1 MKRLIQ
7 IFAFTIL
14 GFTMSCVDLEEEP
27 INQLRNNYF
36 ESLSS
41 LRAAVN
47 GTYTVLISDVWERSV
62 QVGSFRVP
70 QMGADDFTTL
80 TGSNKED
87 WRQFDQFYQS
97 SGNTR
102 LQRATWA
109 LLYDVIRQ
117 ASWDIE
123 GAKSLEGR
131 VDQELIDAVVAES
144 YFIRAWS
151 YFWLVRTFGE
161 LPIITSTIVTDA
173 IYDVE
178 RQSIEDVYALILED
192 LDFAVNHL
200 PESQSAYGYINKWA
214 AKSYLSEVHLTM
226 AGWPL
231 KQTEN
236 YALARDYAKD
246 VIDNGGF
253 DLMNQ
258 FSDIFQTANEGNVEL
273 IWAISLCPIESCG
286 GGYTGSWTAKATKPA
301 ELNGYQDMFIEL
313 SFFERFP
320 EGARKD
326 FTMLSE
332 IKVESDDPTD
342 PFYIRETDGQE
353 DQQIP
358 YTYLDYTQ
366 FTTGHPYLKKYWD
379 GFYDTTLVANDPSQP
394 VDAQVAMDIPMMRLA
409 KVYLMY
415 AEAQARADGGA
426 SAESYELLNQIRR
439 RGKGYT
445 LTDAGSDVD
454 VITGSL
460 STDDFVRTVVD
471 EKGWELVGELNRW
484 FDLVRTERVEEVN
497 ALRSPD
503 EPLPI
508 QNAITKQFYIAP
520 IPATEI
526 AINPKLTQNE
536 GY

>member
-1 MKRLIQ
+1 MKRLFQ
-7 IFAFTIL
+7 IFVLTIL
-14 GFTMSCVDLEEEP
+14 CTTFSCVDLEEEP
-27 INQLRNNYF
+27 INQLRTNYF
-36 ESLSS
+36 ESFGS

-47 GTYTVLISDVWERSV
+47 GTYTVLISDVWERSI

-80 TGSNKED
+80 TGSNKEE

-102 LQRATWA
+102 LQRSTWA

-123 GAKSLEGR
+123 GAASLEGI
-131 VDQELIDAVVAES
+131 VNQEAIDQTVAES
-144 YFIRAWS
+144 YFLRAWC

-161 LPIITSTIVTDA
+161 VPIITSTVVNDD

-178 RQSIEDVYALILED
+178 RQSVALVYEQILAD
-192 LDFAVNHL
+192 LDFAIEHL
-200 PESQSAYGYINKWA
+200 PEIQSDYGYVNKWA
-214 AKSYLSEVHLTM
+214 AKAYLAEVHLTM

-231 KQTEN
+231 NQTEH
-236 YALARDYAKD
+236 YAIARDISRD
-246 VIDNGGF
+246 VIQNSSYQ
-253 DLMNQ
+253 LMDD
-258 FSDIFQTANEGNVEL
+258 FASIFQPENEGNEEL
-273 IWAISLCPIESCG
+273 IWSISLCPIDACG

-301 ELNGYQDMFIEL
+301 ELNGYQDMYIEL

-326 FTMLSE
+326 FTMLSNL
-332 IKVESDDPTD
+332 KVETGNPADPS
-342 PFYIRETDGQE
+342 YIRRVDGLE
-353 DQQIP
+353 DKEIF
-358 YTYLDYTQ
+358 YNYIDYTQ
-366 FTTGHPYLKKYWD
+366 FTTGHPYLKKYWG
-379 GFYDTTLVANDPSQP
+379 GFYDTTLVADDPAQP
-394 VDAQVAMDIPMMRLA
+394 VDPQSPMDIPMMRLA

-415 AEAQARADGGA
+415 AEAQARADGSP
-426 SAESYELLNQIRR
+426 SAESFEFLNQIRR
-439 RGKGYT
+439 RGKGYPIDSVGTEVDILPGT
-445 LTDAGSDVD
+445 LG
-454 VITGSL
+454 
-460 STDDFVRTVVD
+460 TDDFVRAVVD

-497 ALRSPD
+497 ALRSPL

-508 QNAITKQFYIAP
+508 QNTITKQYYIAP

-526 AINPKLTQNE
+526 AINPRLTQNP